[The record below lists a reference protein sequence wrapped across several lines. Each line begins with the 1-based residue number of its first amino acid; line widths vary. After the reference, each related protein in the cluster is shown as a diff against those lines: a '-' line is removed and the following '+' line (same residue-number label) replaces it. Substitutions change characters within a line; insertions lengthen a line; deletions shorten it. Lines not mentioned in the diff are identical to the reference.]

1 MRNVPRVLGI
11 FAGLFAGII
20 AAILVRGP
28 ARQRQLDKQSLPSST
43 VVQVDSNDSVE
54 DSDEDQ
60 RPLPPPD
67 PGRRNVLKELVAS
80 AKAEPNWLK
89 EFEFTERS
97 QSVVQSEDL
106 RGEPYVVCFF
116 FTTCPGTC
124 SRQSSKM
131 ELLQNKFKNRPIKFV
146 SISVDPKVD
155 TPEVLREYADKYHA
169 DKSRWLFLTGSM
181 EHVIQVGTEKF
192 FLSHVSERGHPDRFT
207 LVNSE
212 GDAVG
217 SYDWRDLEEYD
228 QLIEH
233 MNQLLKSDPK

>member
-1 MRNVPRVLGI
+1 MRKVPRILGV

-28 ARQRQLDKQSLPSST
+28 ARQKRLDKLEGSPSAI
-43 VVQVDSNDSVE
+43 VQVDSPESSD
-54 DSDEDQ
+54 DSDEDR

-67 PGRRNVLKELVAS
+67 PGRRNVLKELVAG
-80 AKAEPNWLK
+80 AKAQPNWLK
-89 EFEFTERS
+89 EFEFVERS
-97 QSVVQSEDL
+97 RSAVKSEDL

-131 ELLQNKFKNRPIKFV
+131 QLLQNKFKNKPIKFV
-146 SISVDPKVD
+146 SISVDPKID
-155 TPEVLREYADKYHA
+155 TPEVLSEYADKYQA
-169 DKSRWLFLTGSM
+169 EKNRWLFLTGKL

-207 LVNSE
+207 LVNAE

-217 SYDWRDLEEYD
+217 SYDWRDLDEYD

-233 MNQLLKSDPK
+233 MNELLNSGR